1 MAISAF
7 KKLVFKDSV
16 FLLMGPTSTGAMT
29 VLSGLIQKQ
38 KIPTVSLISPEITVK
53 PFKRY
58 IFTIQ
63 DIYPGQMKVL
73 IDYMLKDRNPKEPRI
88 GIIYPDNET
97 GKVDL
102 EAALKWLKSYNL
114 SPASKQVFNPGSVD
128 ASSQI
133 LNLKRDEVN
142 HIILPGGIPQ
152 TAAVLLR
159 DLKKYGLN
167 VPVFGSWA
175 TCDEA
180 VIEMA
185 KDAAK
190 QFFSVNAMNS
200 WYDEGPGLAKM
211 REITLK
217 DHPGTEKPY
226 RGKTYTQGW
235 LWGVLTLEGLKRTG
249 RDLDREAFIDK
260 METIKNFD
268 TGRLSGPINYSSTSH
283 KGGNTWK
290 IFKADPATV
299 KFIPLTE
306 WRESD

>member
-1 MAISAF
+1 
-7 KKLVFKDSV
+7 
-16 FLLMGPTSTGAMT
+16 
-29 VLSGLIQKQ
+29 
-38 KIPTVSLISPEITVK
+38 
-53 PFKRY
+53 
-58 IFTIQ
+58 
-63 DIYPGQMKVL
+63 
-73 IDYMLKDRNPKEPRI
+73 
-88 GIIYPDNET
+88 IYPDNET

-102 EAALKWLKSYNL
+102 KAALERLKFYKIAPTST
-114 SPASKQVFNPGSVD
+114 QVFNPGSVD

-133 LNLKRDEVN
+133 MSLKRDRVD

-152 TAAVLLR
+152 TATVLLR
-159 DLKKYGLN
+159 DLKKYRLN
-167 VPVFGSWA
+167 VPVFGSLA
-175 TCDEA
+175 TCAEE

-185 KDAAK
+185 GGAAK
-190 QFFSVNAMNS
+190 QFFAVSPTNS

-226 RGKTYTQGW
+226 RGKLYTLSW
-235 LWGVLTLEGLKRTG
+235 LYAVVSVEGLKRSG
-249 RDLDREAFIDK
+249 REIDRESFIDK

-268 TGRLSGPINYSSTSH
+268 TGGLSGPINYSSTSH

-290 IFKADPATV
+290 IFKADISTG